1 MTDSLLP
8 SGYFL
13 RHAME
18 QDIWPIRK
26 LVFKAK
32 LDPTQLVWQQFWVIA
47 STQEV
52 IACGQLRNFTG
63 AQELGSL
70 VVSSE
75 WRNRGLGTYLAKH
88 LVKQATQPLYIE
100 CLGKKLP
107 QFYAP
112 LGFVPISWQD
122 LPKSLKIKF
131 ALPILGKNVLSLPL
145 EIMRYEGV
153 STFYS

>member
-1 MTDSLLP
+1 MTDSP
-8 SGYFL
+8 ITSEYSL
-13 RHAME
+13 RHATE

-26 LVFKAK
+26 LVFRAK
-32 LDPTQLVWQQFWVIA
+32 LDPTQLRWQQFWVIA
-47 STQEV
+47 SPQEV

-70 VVSSE
+70 VVKSE
-75 WRNRGLGTYLAKH
+75 WRRRGLGTYLAKH

-112 LGFVPISWQD
+112 LGFVTVSWGD
-122 LPKSLKIKF
+122 LPKPLQLKF
-131 ALPILGKNVLSLPL
+131 ALPILGKNLFSIPL
-145 EIMRYEGV
+145 EIMRYERV
-153 STFYS
+153 